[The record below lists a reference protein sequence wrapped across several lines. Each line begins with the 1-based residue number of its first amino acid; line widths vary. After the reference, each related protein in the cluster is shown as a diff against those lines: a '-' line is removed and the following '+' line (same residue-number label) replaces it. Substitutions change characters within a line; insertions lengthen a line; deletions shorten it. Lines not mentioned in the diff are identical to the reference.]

1 MAANTYPDPPAGDGH
16 GANAHPDSSDKRGS
30 IFGDVQKVAG
40 FFKTVG
46 VIGGVG
52 LIAAAVLGGN
62 AASDHISGLNLIFQS
77 YTYGYIFWLMFSLG
91 CLGVQILASM
101 LRATWAI
108 AILRVAEA
116 GASNLRYLFFLGLP
130 LIASMFFGNQLG
142 FHLYHWTSPEALQD
156 PVLQFKAPYL
166 NNVAVLLRYC
176 LFFGVWIYY
185 YYYLAEW
192 KNGTHIQ
199 DRTTDVRV
207 ANELAQNRVNVAA
220 PGFVVFGI
228 TITFFFTD
236 MVMSLDPHWF
246 STIYG
251 VWWGMAGVGAAI
263 ALGVVFITSFHDRK
277 PYDTI
282 VTPALT
288 KDLGNMMFGMTML
301 WGYFSISQALIYW
314 SGNLP
319 EYVSFYYTRFKGP
332 MAVLGFLIV
341 LGQFFTPFLLLLS
354 GRTKRTPHMLRNVAI
369 WIISVRVIDIWY
381 QIIPFFNRSL
391 TDVFAIAVDLAAWA
405 LIGGIWVAMFA
416 AHYKR
421 TVPVVAYDTRL
432 QEAKLDSHH

>member
-1 MAANTYPDPPAGDGH
+1 MAANTPTEPT
-16 GANAHPDSSDKRGS
+16 STDKRGP
-30 IFGDVQKVAG
+30 IFGDVGKVSG
-40 FFKTVG
+40 FFRTAG
-46 VIGGVG
+46 IIGFIG
-52 LIAAAVLGGN
+52 LIVAAALGGE
-62 AASDHISGLNLIFQS
+62 AKDGHISGLNLVFQS

-130 LIASMFFGNQLG
+130 LILSMFLGEQMG
-142 FHLYHWTSPEALQD
+142 FHLYHWTSPEAKLD
-156 PVLQFKAPYL
+156 PVLVFKSPYL
-166 NNVAVLLRYC
+166 NNWAVLLRYL

-192 KNGTHIQ
+192 KNGTHVQ
-199 DRTTDVRV
+199 DKTLDVTA
-207 ANELAQNRVNVAA
+207 ANALAQNRVNVAA

-251 VWWGMAGVGAAI
+251 VWWGMVGVSSAI
-263 ALGVVFITSFHDRK
+263 ALGVIFLTSFHDRK
-277 PYDTI
+277 PYDSI
-282 VTPALT
+282 VTPGLT

-319 EYVSFYYTRFKGP
+319 EYVTFYYARFKGP
-332 MAVLGFLIV
+332 MAFLGFAIV

-354 GRTKRTPHMLRNVAI
+354 GRTKRTPKYLRAVAI
-369 WIISVRVIDIWY
+369 WIITVRIFDIWY
-381 QIIPFFNRSL
+381 QVIPFFNRSL
-391 TDVFAIAVDLAAWA
+391 TDVTAIAVDLAAWA
-405 LIGGIWVAMFA
+405 LVGGVWVALFA
-416 AHYKR
+416 AHYR
-421 TVPVVAYDTRL
+421 RSVPVVSYDTRL
-432 QEAKLDSHH
+432 

>member
-1 MAANTYPDPPAGDGH
+1 MAAEIYQDATPG
-16 GANAHPDSSDKRGS
+16 DKRGP
-30 IFGDVQKVAG
+30 IFGDVEKVAG
-40 FFKTVG
+40 FFKMAG
-46 VIGGVG
+46 ILGFVG
-52 LIAAAVLGGN
+52 LIVAAALGGV
-62 AASDHISGLNLIFQS
+62 AKDGHISGLNLVFQS

-130 LIASMFFGNQLG
+130 LIASMFFGEQMG
-142 FHLYHWTSPEALQD
+142 FHLYHWTSPEAKLD
-156 PVLQFKAPYL
+156 PVLVFKSPYL
-166 NNVAVLLRYC
+166 NNVAVLLRYL
-176 LFFGVWIYY
+176 LFFGIWIYY
-185 YYYLAEW
+185 YTYLAEG
-192 KNGTHIQ
+192 KNGTHTQ
-199 DRTTDVRV
+199 ERTPDEKT
-207 ANELAQNRVNVAA
+207 ANALAQNRVNVAA
-220 PGFVVFGI
+220 PGFLVFGI

-251 VWWGMAGVGAAI
+251 VWWGMAGVSSAI
-263 ALGVVFITSFHDRK
+263 ALGVIFLTSFHNRK
-277 PYDTI
+277 PYDSI

-319 EYVSFYYTRFKGP
+319 EYVTFYYARFQGP
-332 MAVLGFLIV
+332 MATLGFAIV

-354 GRTKRTPHMLRNVAI
+354 GRTKRTPHILRNVAI
-369 WIISVRVIDIWY
+369 IIISVRIVDIWY
-381 QIIPFFNRSL
+381 QVIPFFNRSL
-391 TDVFAIAVDLAAWA
+391 TDVTAIAVDLAAWA
-405 LIGGIWVAMFA
+405 LVGGVWVTLFAM
-416 AHYKR
+416 HYR
-421 TVPVVAYDTRL
+421 RSVPVVSYDTRL
-432 QEAKLDSHH
+432 QEAKLDAGH